1 MPPTALIQTAAAVP
15 ATEPSN
21 LGEGVI
27 LLVVGMGVV
36 FLALTLIM
44 TLVMILG
51 RLARELA
58 PKPAAAPAPAPAPTQ
73 TTDEITPELVAVL
86 TAAAVAATGGP
97 VRVRRVT
104 VLGAGS
110 SGGAWLAGGRAS
122 LMGSHRPGHR
132 RP

>member
-1 MPPTALIQTAAAVP
+1 MHATMLLTAAT

-21 LGEGVI
+21 LGEGVV

-36 FLALTLIM
+36 FVALALMLG
-44 TLVMILG
+44 LVAV
-51 RLARELA
+51 LARVAKRPE
-58 PKPAAAPAPAPAPTQ
+58 PVAAASPSPAPAPTVVS
-73 TTDEITPELVAVL
+73 EGAITPELVAVL

-104 VLGAGS
+104 VLGS
-110 SGGAWLAGGRAS
+110 TQSGAWLAGGRAS
-122 LMGSHRPGHR
+122 LMGSHRPVRR